1 MLTAFWSR
9 EEDCSRVPQNWGEE
23 DGGKQWGTQQHNED
37 GEDQGDAEEEDSGV
51 YISVSGAGLRAK
63 LNARDLRRID
73 KETEFD
79 QRFESLKFL
88 CKSLHYFLFR
98 FSSDLLN
105 GKNYSTIHMVLP
117 TIKDINNHIDG
128 FKKDKVIGETAKYL
142 SKEFDNYFR

>member
-1 MLTAFWSR
+1 MEENNEVTSSR
-9 EEDCSRVPQNWGEE
+9 NNN
-23 DGGKQWGTQQHNED
+23 TQHNED
-37 GEDQGDAEEEDSGV
+37 GEDQDDAEEEDSSV

-105 GKNYSTIHMVLP
+105 GENYSTIP
-117 TIKDINNHIDG
+117 TIKDIKNHIDG

-142 SKEFDNYFR
+142 SKEFDDYFR

>member
-9 EEDCSRVPQNWGEE
+9 EEDRSRVPQNWGEE

-142 SKEFDNYFR
+142 SKEFEDHFR

>member
-1 MLTAFWSR
+1 MEENDEVTTSR
-9 EEDCSRVPQNWGEE
+9 NNN
-23 DGGKQWGTQQHNED
+23 TQQHNED
-37 GEDQGDAEEEDSGV
+37 GEDQDDAEEEDSGV

-142 SKEFDNYFR
+142 SKEFDEYFR

>member
-1 MLTAFWSR
+1 MEENDEVTTSR
-9 EEDCSRVPQNWGEE
+9 NNN
-23 DGGKQWGTQQHNED
+23 TQQHNED

-142 SKEFDNYFR
+142 SKEFEDHFR

>member
-37 GEDQGDAEEEDSGV
+37 GEDQDDAEEEDSGV

-105 GKNYSTIHMVLP
+105 GENYSTIHMVLP
-117 TIKDINNHIDG
+117 TIKDIKNHIDG

-142 SKEFDNYFR
+142 SKEFDDYFR